1 MIFSKSCVYGLR
13 AMIYLA
19 SISREDYVSI
29 KGLSEK
35 LDISFHFLT
44 KILQQLTAA
53 DLLESMKGPK
63 GGVRLS
69 KPGSEITLKE
79 VVEAIDGPAI
89 FTECVLGLPG
99 CGSEKPCPMH
109 DMWQNTRDGI
119 NEVFMSTS
127 LKDMSKEGK
136 KKDLRITPDGKFI
149 WG

>member
-29 KGLSEK
+29 KGLSDK

-44 KILQQLTAA
+44 KILQELTAA

-69 KPGSEITLKE
+69 KSGSEITLKE
-79 VVEAIDGPAI
+79 VVVAIDGPAI
-89 FTECVLGLPG
+89 FTDCVLGLPG

-109 DMWQNTRDGI
+109 AMWEDTRDEI
-119 NEVFMSTS
+119 NEVFTTTT
-127 LKDMSKEGK
+127 LQNMSKEGK
-136 KKDLRITPDGKFI
+136 AKDLRITPDGKFI
-149 WG
+149 WS

>member
-13 AMIYLA
+13 ASIYLA
-19 SISREDYVSI
+19 SLSRDEYVSI

-44 KILQQLTAA
+44 KILQELTAA
-53 DLLESMKGPK
+53 GLLESMKGPK

-69 KPGSEITLKE
+69 RSGSEITLKE

-99 CGSEKPCPMH
+99 CGSDKPCPMH
-109 DMWQNTRDGI
+109 DMWEETRDKI
-119 NEVFMSTS
+119 NEVFTSTS
-127 LKDMSKEGK
+127 LHDMSEEGK
-136 KKDLRITPDGKFI
+136 EKDLRITPDGKFI
-149 WG
+149 WS

>member
-19 SISREDYVSI
+19 SISREEYESI
-29 KGLSEK
+29 KGLSER

-44 KILQQLTAA
+44 KILQELTAT

-69 KPGSEITLKE
+69 KAGREISLKE
-79 VVEAIDGPAI
+79 VVIAIDGSDI

-99 CGSEKPCPMH
+99 CGSNKPCPMH
-109 DMWQNTRDGI
+109 EMWEGTRDEI
-119 NEVFMSTS
+119 NEVFVNTS
-127 LKDMSKEGK
+127 LEDMSKEGK
-136 KKDLRITPDGKFI
+136 AKDLRITPDGKFV
-149 WG
+149 WS

>member
-13 AMIYLA
+13 AMIYLS

-44 KILQQLTAA
+44 KILQELTAA

-63 GGVRLS
+63 GGVRLTKS
-69 KPGSEITLKE
+69 GSEITLKE
-79 VVEAIDGPAI
+79 VVKAVDGSAI

-99 CGSEKPCPMH
+99 CGSEEPCPMH
-109 DMWQNTRDGI
+109 SMWEETRDEI
-119 NEVFMSTS
+119 NDVFMNTS
-127 LKDMSKEGK
+127 LRDMSKEGK
-136 KKDLRITPDGKFI
+136 EKDLRITPDGKFI
-149 WG
+149 WS

>member
-1 MIFSKSCVYGLR
+1 
-13 AMIYLA
+13 MIYLA

-29 KGLSEK
+29 KGLSDK

-44 KILQQLTAA
+44 KILQQLTAE

-69 KPGSEITLKE
+69 KSGREITLKE
-79 VVEAIDGPAI
+79 VVEAIDGSAI

-99 CGSEKPCPMH
+99 CGSQKPCPMH
-109 DMWQNTRDGI
+109 DMWESTRDEI
-119 NEVFMSTS
+119 NVMFITTS
-127 LKDMSKEGK
+127 LQDMSKEGK
-136 KKDLRITPDGKFI
+136 AKDLRITPDGKFV

>member
-13 AMIYLA
+13 AMIYLS
-19 SISREDYVSI
+19 SISREGYVSI
-29 KGLSEK
+29 RGLSEK

-44 KILQQLTAA
+44 KILQELTAA
-53 DLLESMKGPK
+53 ELMESMKGPK

-69 KPGSEITLKE
+69 KSGEEITLKE

-109 DMWQNTRDGI
+109 DMWEGTREEI
-119 NEVFMSTS
+119 NNVFTSTS
-127 LKDMSKEGK
+127 LQDMSKEGK
-136 KKDLRITPDGKFI
+136 AKDLRITPDGKFI
-149 WG
+149 WS

>member
-13 AMIYLA
+13 ATIYLA
-19 SISREDYVSI
+19 SISRKDYVSI
-29 KGLSEK
+29 KELSEK

-44 KILQQLTAA
+44 KILQELTAA

-69 KPGSEITLKE
+69 KSGSEITLKE

-99 CGSEKPCPMH
+99 CGRKKPCPMH
-109 DMWQNTRDGI
+109 DMWEGTRDKI
-119 NEVFMSTS
+119 NDVFTSTS
-127 LKDMSKEGK
+127 LQDISKEGK
-136 KKDLRITPDGKFI
+136 AKNLRITPDGKFI
-149 WG
+149 WR

>member
-19 SISREDYVSI
+19 SISREGYVSI

-44 KILQQLTAA
+44 KILQELTGA

-63 GGVRLS
+63 GGVRLTKS
-69 KPGSEITLKE
+69 GRCITLKE

-109 DMWQNTRDGI
+109 DMWEGTRDEI
-119 NEVFMSTS
+119 NEIFTTTS
-127 LKDMSKEGK
+127 LQDMSKEGK
-136 KKDLRITPDGKFI
+136 AKDLRITPDGKFV

>member
-19 SISREDYVSI
+19 SIPREGYVSI
-29 KGLSEK
+29 KTLSDK

-44 KILQQLTAA
+44 KILQELTAA
-53 DLLESMKGPK
+53 ELMESMKGPK

-69 KPGSEITLKE
+69 KSGKEIMLKE

-109 DMWQNTRDGI
+109 DMWEGTRDEI
-119 NEVFMSTS
+119 NDVFTSTS
-127 LKDMSKEGK
+127 LQDMSKEGK
-136 KKDLRITPDGKFI
+136 AKDLRITPDGKFI
-149 WG
+149 WS

>member
-29 KGLSEK
+29 KTLSDK

-44 KILQQLTAA
+44 KILQELTAA
-53 DLLESMKGPK
+53 ELMESMKGPK

-69 KPGSEITLKE
+69 KSGKKIMLKE

-89 FTECVLGLPG
+89 FTDCVLGLPG
-99 CGSEKPCPMH
+99 CGSKKPCPMH
-109 DMWQNTRDGI
+109 DMWEGTRDEI
-119 NEVFMSTS
+119 NDLFTSTS
-127 LKDMSKEGK
+127 LQDMSKEGK
-136 KKDLRITPDGKFI
+136 AKDLRITPDGKFI
-149 WG
+149 WS